1 MRNALAKVAGSA
13 FGLGYAPIA
22 PGTVASAAAAIIYFF
37 IPALHNPLVLMPVIL
52 ATTALGVWAGGMM
65 EEEYGEDPSQ
75 AVIDEVAGQWL
86 ALAFLPA
93 TPLVVLL
100 AFVLFRLFDIL
111 KPGPVDSAQR
121 LPGGWGIMS
130 DDVLAGI
137 FANVTLRVVM
147 FALPMLPFGWAV
159 W

>member
-1 MRNALAKVAGSA
+1 MRKWLARVAGSA
-13 FGLGYAPIA
+13 FGLGYAPFA
-22 PGTVASAAAAIIYFF
+22 PGTVASAAAAVIYFF

-52 ATTALGVWAGGMM
+52 VSAALGVWASGVM

-86 ALAFLPA
+86 TLAFLPA
-93 TPLVVLL
+93 TPLAVLL
-100 AFVLFRLFDIL
+100 GFALFRFFDIL

-121 LPGGWGIMS
+121 LPGGWGIMA

-147 FALPMLPFGWAV
+147 FALPMLPYGWMV
-159 W
+159 